1 MPTLLDRSKTLQE
14 LANRLIDADAQKRR
28 FERLR
33 TRKDQLRGA
42 RDELEAARK
51 ALRLLATRGIAP
63 TSVPRASAALRGK
76 APIVRAQL
84 AADWRAVADDQS
96 LKSNLIDPVT
106 ELASKLRK
114 AALEAWEAHVDAGQP
129 PIRDAIITALSSAG
143 FRRQCERLQ
152 EARAAIASLRRSCPA
167 SLADF
172 ERLDA
177 LKADVQQ
184 VWGEL
189 DDVPQDVANF
199 LRKAARRD
207 AAIADLTPGI
217 RAWLDD
223 RGMLGQLRV
232 GLG

>member
-14 LANRLIDADAQKRR
+14 LANRLTDAAAEKRR

-33 TRKDQLRGA
+33 TRRDQIRGA

-51 ALRLLATRGIAP
+51 ALRLMATCGIAP
-63 TSVPRASAALRGK
+63 KSVPRASSALRGK
-76 APIVRAQL
+76 APVVRAQL
-84 AADWRAVADDQS
+84 SADWRAVAEDQS

-129 PIRDAIITALSSAG
+129 PIRDSIVNALASAG
-143 FRRQCERLQ
+143 FRTQCARLQ
-152 EARAAIASLRRSCPA
+152 EARTGIASLRRACPT

-177 LKADVQQ
+177 LKADVQR

-189 DDVPQDVANF
+189 DDVPEDVATF
-199 LRKAARRD
+199 LRKAARRE
-207 AAIADLTPGI
+207 AAIGDLTPGI